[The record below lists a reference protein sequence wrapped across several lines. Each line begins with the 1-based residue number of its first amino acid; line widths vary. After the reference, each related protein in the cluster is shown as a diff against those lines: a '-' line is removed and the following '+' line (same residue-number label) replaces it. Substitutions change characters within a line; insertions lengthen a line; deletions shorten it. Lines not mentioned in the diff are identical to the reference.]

1 VQKQKKENDLLEQHR
16 SLKEKSDE
24 FEEVLYEL
32 NREKKKLKV
41 VLNDKKNES
50 FQLEMR
56 ASLRLSQEKEN
67 LRRSE
72 ALKRKSL
79 ANYRTALKDP
89 MQNVFLWS
97 NHNNSMGQKSK
108 QAQYSDINQS
118 VNVLA
123 KIEELRTQ
131 KDALKKELGMVRG
144 EN

>member
-1 VQKQKKENDLLEQHR
+1 MQKQKKENDLLEQHR

>member
-1 VQKQKKENDLLEQHR
+1 
-16 SLKEKSDE
+16 
-24 FEEVLYEL
+24 
-32 NREKKKLKV
+32 
-41 VLNDKKNES
+41 
-50 FQLEMR
+50 MR

-67 LRRSE
+67 LMRSE

-123 KIEELRTQ
+123 KIEELRAQ
-131 KDALKKELGMVRG
+131 KEALKKELGMVRV
-144 EN
+144 EK